1 MTARMLRAPGGASL
15 SSWNV
20 PALPSSG
27 DLVGV
32 GVSILVAVGIG
43 SAVAVKPAAALL
55 PVALLAGLWLLVD
68 ARMRILFVV
77 FGGLLTLQSSGG
89 LGSLKLLYL
98 AGVLASV
105 GGALFAFSRDTNTAT
120 RWFASPLLRT
130 SVAVSAL
137 ILVSFLVAKGNGV
150 ARVDWLRDVAPY
162 VLFAVAPL
170 FALDAQRAFS
180 RSGLVRLL
188 VLAGL
193 VATAS
198 FSTHWVEQR
207 GIARLPF
214 SRFALSSFLFPA
226 ALFAY
231 AAAAALHE
239 KWQRTRWLALAALV
253 FALLVVTG
261 TRTTLI
267 LAAAPLAAAIA
278 ARRDLGVRFF
288 RLILLAPALILVI
301 AVAAVSVVEA
311 TNASTHVISKR
322 ISILKSSGTSSDGSY
337 RDRQAQT
344 HAASEVF
351 HAHSIFGA
359 GPGTYF
365 TWRQSG
371 AGKRT
376 NFILDSPMDF
386 PAKFG
391 VVGLAI
397 LVFLIF
403 EYGGFL
409 RRALRFNHPRTE
421 TLALVAYI
429 AMTTLNSFLT
439 NPFEDKGWTL
449 GLIVLLAL
457 AFRTS
462 GLRASD
468 GVGSR
473 PSAETTP

>member
-1 MTARMLRAPGGASL
+1 
-15 SSWNV
+15 
-20 PALPSSG
+20 
-27 DLVGV
+27 
-32 GVSILVAVGIG
+32 
-43 SAVAVKPAAALL
+43 
-55 PVALLAGLWLLVD
+55 
-68 ARMRILFVV
+68 
-77 FGGLLTLQSSGG
+77 
-89 LGSLKLLYL
+89 
-98 AGVLASV
+98 
-105 GGALFAFSRDTNTAT
+105 
-120 RWFASPLLRT
+120 
-130 SVAVSAL
+130 
-137 ILVSFLVAKGNGV
+137 
-150 ARVDWLRDVAPY
+150 
-162 VLFAVAPL
+162 
-170 FALDAQRAFS
+170 
-180 RSGLVRLL
+180 

-198 FSTHWVEQR
+198 FSTHWLEQR

-239 KWQRTRWLALAALV
+239 KRQRTRWLALGALV

-261 TRTTLI
+261 TRSTLI

-278 ARRDLGVRFF
+278 ARRHLSVRVF

-301 AVAAVSVVEA
+301 AVAAVSVVQA
-311 TNASTHVISKR
+311 TNASTHIISKR

-337 RDRQAQT
+337 LDRQAQT

-365 TWRQSG
+365 TWRRSG

-409 RRALRFNHPRTE
+409 RQALRFNHPRTE

-462 GLRASD
+462 GLRAYD

>member
-1 MTARMLRAPGGASL
+1 MTARMLRAPL
-15 SSWNV
+15 PSWNV
-20 PALPSSG
+20 PARSSSG
-27 DLVGV
+27 DLAGV
-32 GVSILVAVGIG
+32 GVSALVALGIG
-43 SAVAVKPAAALL
+43 AAVAVKPAAALL
-55 PVALLAGLWLLVD
+55 PVVLLAGLWLLVD

-120 RWFASPLLRT
+120 RWFASPLLRA
-130 SVAVSAL
+130 SVAMSAL

-188 VLAGL
+188 VVAGL

-198 FSTHWVEQR
+198 FSTHWLEQR
-207 GIARLPF
+207 FIARLPF

-239 KWQRTRWLALAALV
+239 QRRRIRWLALAALV

-261 TRTTLI
+261 TRSTLI

-278 ARRDLGVRFF
+278 TRRDLSVRFF

-301 AVAAVSVVEA
+301 AVVAVSVVQA
-311 TNASTHVISKR
+311 TNASTQIISKR

-337 RDRQAQT
+337 LDRQAQT

-351 HAHSIFGA
+351 HAHSIFGS

-365 TWRQSG
+365 KWRTTNGSKR
-371 AGKRT
+371 AG
-376 NFILDSPMDF
+376 FILDSPIDF
-386 PAKFG
+386 AAKFG
-391 VVGLAI
+391 LVGLVL

-421 TLALVAYI
+421 TLALVAYV
-429 AMTTLNSFLT
+429 AMTVLNSFLT

-449 GLIVLLAL
+449 GLVLLLAL

-468 GVGSR
+468 RVGSS
-473 PSAETTP
+473 PAAEVTP